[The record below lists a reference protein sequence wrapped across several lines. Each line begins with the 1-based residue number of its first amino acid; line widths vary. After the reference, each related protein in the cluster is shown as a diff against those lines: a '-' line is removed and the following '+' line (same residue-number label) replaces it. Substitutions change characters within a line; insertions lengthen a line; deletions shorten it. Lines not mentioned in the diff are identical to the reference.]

1 MNSMR
6 LQVLERPPHLK
17 LNSIS
22 LRAARWYYLEFY
34 YNHPLGLHFL
44 ISTWPGLCI
53 FQPLAALFLTLA
65 CLSAAKRALC
75 QFSSISQQ
83 LSSNF
88 MDIVGTNAW
97 FSPTRPPPCSHFT
110 ARARER
116 ERAHL
121 AKVNLKTARAHPSAG
136 NWCMGNITFARERS
150 GIFIRHY
157 VSWACWTISSHLGA
171 LLYLKRLLLMLARR

>member
-1 MNSMR
+1 MLCLCYTVPLPV
-6 LQVLERPPHLK
+6 LQRDAACFHLHSITAMMPRWWPWDYEFNASASVGEAAPPPHLK

-44 ISTWPGLCI
+44 ISAAGLLHI
-53 FQPLAALFLTLA
+53 SAPRSSFLNAARSPA
-65 CLSAAKRALC
+65 CLSAVKRALC

-97 FSPTRPPPCSHFT
+97 FSPASLLSFYCP
-110 ARARER
+110 RAS
-116 ERAHL
+116 ERAL
-121 AKVNLKTARAHPSAG
+121 
-136 NWCMGNITFARERS
+136 I
-150 GIFIRHY
+150 
-157 VSWACWTISSHLGA
+157 
-171 LLYLKRLLLMLARR
+171 